1 MLTFKEK
8 IAKNYINA
16 RGWKTDKKYLIIESD
31 DWGAIRMPSL
41 EVYQK
46 LIENG
51 IPVDKF
57 SFDKHDSLE
66 SEDDLKALFDTLEKF
81 KDNTGSHAVLT
92 AYHVVANPNFE
103 KIEAT
108 GRKQYHF
115 ETIWETYKR
124 FPHTKQVPN
133 LIEEGMNKGV
143 YIPQSHGR
151 EHIQVKRWMEA
162 INSESEKEQIAF
174 QYNAII
180 SSKSQTCDKPFEKNY
195 FAGQDYSDEREFEAI
210 EQITAEGLDMFEDLF
225 GFKSLSFTP
234 QGSFWGDHILK
245 TLVSKGVVLI
255 GGRQFHPIPGKKHKF
270 INNKIWGEKNA
281 LGQIHWRRNCMFEP
295 SRNQN
300 FPWVDK
306 CMAEIEIAFRWG
318 KPAVI
323 SSHRENFI
331 GSIFEDNRFQ
341 SLEKLND
348 LLSRVQK
355 KWPDVKFISTHQL
368 SEIMNNSINKK

>member
-8 IAKNYINA
+8 ITKNYINA
-16 RGWKTDKKYLIIESD
+16 RGWKSNQKYLIIESD

-66 SEDDLKALFDTLEKF
+66 SEDDLRALFDTLEKF

-108 GRKQYHF
+108 VRKEYHY
-115 ETIWETYKR
+115 ESILETYNR
-124 FPHTKQVPN
+124 FSHTKKVPE
-133 LIEEGMNKGV
+133 IIKEGIKKGI
-143 YIPQSHGR
+143 YIPQFHGR
-151 EHIQVKRWMEA
+151 EHVHVKRWMEA
-162 INSESEKEQIAF
+162 INSNSEKEKLAF
-174 QYNAII
+174 QHKAII
-180 SSKSQTCDKPFEKNY
+180 STISNTCKSSYEKNY
-195 FAGQDYSDEREFEAI
+195 FAGQDYSDESEFDEI
-210 EQITAEGLDMFEDLF
+210 EKINLDGLNSFENIF

-245 TLVSKGVVLI
+245 TLVSKGVILI
-255 GGRQFHPIPGKKHKF
+255 GGRQFHPVQGGKHKF
-270 INNKIWGEKNA
+270 INNKVWGEKNN
-281 LGQIHWRRNCMFEP
+281 LGQIHWRRNCLFEP
-295 SRNQN
+295 ARNQN

-306 CMAEIEIAFRWG
+306 CMDEIEIAFRWG

-323 SSHRENFI
+323 SAHRENFI
-331 GSIFEDNRFQ
+331 GSIFEENRIK
-341 SLEKLND
+341 SLEKLE
-348 LLSRVQK
+348 LLLTSVLS

-368 SEIMNNSINKK
+368 AEIMDSSINKY